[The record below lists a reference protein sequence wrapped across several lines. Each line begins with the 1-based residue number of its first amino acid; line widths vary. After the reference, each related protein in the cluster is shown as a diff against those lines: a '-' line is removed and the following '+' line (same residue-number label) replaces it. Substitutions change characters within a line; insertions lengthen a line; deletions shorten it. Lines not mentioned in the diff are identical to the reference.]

1 MRKPKPT
8 LGPNGRKRAP
18 LPSAANPKL
27 ARQGGWAKV
36 IEKYGEE
43 GWRKICSE
51 AGKKGKRTGIPD
63 GFRRDAIEKKRTRA
77 SKAAKRIVKLM
88 VEKYD
93 INDQRAE
100 EALEYAVT
108 VVRTKA
114 DGTRDR
120 LQAARL
126 ILDFCKQK
134 PASKA
139 EVTLKSAEDLLAE
152 LEKAENGSEPAG
164 A

>member
-1 MRKPKPT
+1 MCR
-8 LGPNGRKRAP
+8 RAG
-18 LPSAANPKL
+18 SK
-27 ARQGGWAKV
+27 
-36 IEKYGEE
+36 
-43 GWRKICSE
+43 S
-51 AGKKGKRTGIPD
+51 KRTGVPD
-63 GFRRDAIEKKRTRA
+63 GMRRDEIDKKRA
-77 SKAAKRIVKLM
+77 KANAYAKRIVKLM

-134 PASKA
+134 PASKS